1 MPINRCTLPN
11 GKKGWRYG
19 SQKCFSK
26 REDAL
31 KQMRAI
37 KYSQTKSQN
46 KPSIISQVVE
56 YLQNRSNSQ
65 ND

>member
-37 KYSQTKSQN
+37 KVSQQKQGKASL
-46 KPSIISQVVE
+46 IDQVKE
-56 YLQNRSNSQ
+56 YLSKRVDN
-65 ND
+65 